1 MGSPRQ
7 VLVSPERLPGWVERF
22 SAGNGGLTPAD
33 GFDDDARLRG
43 GLMLRGAN
51 GCVAVLYPP
60 GESARESAGESAR
73 HSAEQGPVQPTV
85 DGLVASATSPRLI
98 GLVLVR
104 RGGYAVGVADQGK
117 LVASKTG
124 TKYVQSRTAAGGWSQ
139 QRFARRRANQA
150 AGLVDAAAV
159 HAARLFSEHAPD
171 CLQLGGDRTLA
182 SETLANPVLR
192 SSQSLPQLTFLVV
205 PDPRLDIL
213 KQAAIDARSIRIT
226 ITDP

>member
-1 MGSPRQ
+1 M
-7 VLVSPERLPGWVERF
+7 LVSPERLPGWVERF
-22 SAGNGGLTPAD
+22 SAGNGGLAPTD
-33 GFDDDARLRG
+33 GLDDDIRARGAL
-43 GLMLRGAN
+43 LLRGAN
-51 GCVAVLYPP
+51 GCMAVLNPP
-60 GESARESAGESAR
+60 GESAGG
-73 HSAEQGPVQPTV
+73 GPGGPTV
-85 DGLVASATSPRLI
+85 DDLVAAATRQRLI

-104 RGGYAVGVADQGK
+104 RGGYAVGVAEHGK

-150 AGLVDAAAV
+150 AGLADAAAG
-159 HAARLFSEHAPD
+159 HAARLFAEHSPGS
-171 CLQLGGDRTLA
+171 LQLGGDRPLA

-192 SSQSLPQLTFLVV
+192 NYRALPQLAFLVV

-213 KQAAIDARSIRIT
+213 KQAAADARSIRIT

>member
-22 SAGNGGLTPAD
+22 SAGNGGLAPTD
-33 GFDDDARLRG
+33 GLDDDARSRG
-43 GLMLRGAN
+43 ALMLRGAN
-51 GCVAVLYPP
+51 GCVAVLHPP
-60 GESARESAGESAR
+60 GESGGESAGDSP
-73 HSAEQGPVQPTV
+73 GGPTV
-85 DGLVASATSPRLI
+85 DDLVAAATSQRLI
-98 GLVLVR
+98 GLLLVR
-104 RGGYAVGVADQGK
+104 RGGYAVGVAEHGK

-150 AGLVDAAAV
+150 AGLADAAAV
-159 HAARLFSEHAPD
+159 HAARLFAEHSPG
-171 CLQLGGDRTLA
+171 CLQLGGDLPLA

-192 SSQSLPQLTFLVV
+192 SYRALPQLAFLVV